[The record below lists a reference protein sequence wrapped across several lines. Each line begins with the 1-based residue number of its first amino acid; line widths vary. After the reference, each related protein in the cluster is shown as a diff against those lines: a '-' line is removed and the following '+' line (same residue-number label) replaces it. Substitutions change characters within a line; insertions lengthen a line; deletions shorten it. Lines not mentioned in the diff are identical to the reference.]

1 MLRTKTV
8 EERKVRKFAIYEGVF
23 FSFVLFSFSVVQA
36 TSENYV
42 AVFKRKSIRFYFQQ
56 HSAFHTVNEGAIEFC
71 TLESET
77 SEGQECLKLVKDFTL
92 AENIKLFL

>member
-1 MLRTKTV
+1 MKACFYLL
-8 EERKVRKFAIYEGVF
+8 FCF
-23 FSFVLFSFSVVQA
+23 HFSLFKQ

-42 AVFKRKSIRFYFQQ
+42 AVFKRKSIRFYYQQ

-71 TLESET
+71 TSESET